1 MTISDGYDMKKL
13 TLYPHAT
20 PSMEPENSL
29 WMDIEDESALPV
41 LTIGK
46 TMSFKDDTWDESIIY
61 FICDPS
67 IVTQNT
73 HHRLNGIFDPI
84 AQGEMSP

>member
-1 MTISDGYDMKKL
+1 MTIFDCYDTKKL

-46 TMSFKDDTWDESIIY
+46 APSFKDKTEDELI
-61 FICDPS
+61 
-67 IVTQNT
+67 N
-73 HHRLNGIFDPI
+73 
-84 AQGEMSP
+84 